1 MTDRPTPH
9 PASDRALAGVIV
21 AVGVCGLHPGD
32 WPSSALPSWLEPQ
45 VLFALLL
52 CASSIARIA
61 RSAPQS
67 DVRATRISLR
77 RATRS
82 AYLTIYLVIGIDQ
95 AVAWMHGDSGQPQN
109 LQQLRWLVAWGIA
122 ATVLT
127 RIWAGLRN
135 AGVFALGAEPPRPLR
150 PSTDDRS

>member
-1 MTDRPTPH
+1 MSDRPTPR
-9 PASDRALAGVIV
+9 PASARALAAVVV
-21 AVGVCGLHPGD
+21 AVGVCALHPGD
-32 WPSSALPSWLEPQ
+32 LPPSALPSWLEPQ

-61 RSAPQS
+61 RSGPPS
-67 DVRATRISLR
+67 DVSATRFSLR

-95 AVAWMHGDSGQPQN
+95 AVAWMHGDSRQPQN
-109 LQQLRWLVAWGIA
+109 LQQLRLLVAWSIA
-122 ATVLT
+122 AIMLT